1 MPADMLARTAVTWFH
16 PQIKM
21 NHERGP
27 PAWQRRAGKHTQR
40 KARDRSALTCASG
53 ANWRTM
59 VRLELMAAAPGPSHM
74 PALSQCHVH
83 LVEKESRA
91 PCIANVTYGCSTES
105 KTMCASHCSRGA
117 PHRR

>member
-1 MPADMLARTAVTWFH
+1 MPTSIEQPTRC
-16 PQIKM
+16 
-21 NHERGP
+21 P
-27 PAWQRRAGKHTQR
+27 PRAQL
-40 KARDRSALTCASG
+40 DLRSAR
-53 ANWRTM
+53 NWRTM
-59 VRLELMAAAPGPSHM
+59 VRLELMAAAPGSSHM

-83 LVEKESRA
+83 LLEKESRA